1 MYADCGSFA
10 VTGRELVISDFCRFH
25 GRVSGFLKTRILM
38 MIEDDNIE
46 YKVKLADTLEGCRVI
61 YSQLLKIE

>member
-1 MYADCGSFA
+1 
-10 VTGRELVISDFCRFH
+10 
-25 GRVSGFLKTRILM
+25 M
-38 MIEDDNIE
+38 MIENDNIE